1 MHLPRAHGENG
12 QQQRQGDAKHH
23 ACHHHQQ
30 DRLQQPNAYI
40 NRTRRAG
47 FIRVR
52 NLYQNRVQAV
62 ALFGHG
68 HHGDDVQ
75 RKQSAG
81 AEGLGQRIALLDALR
96 GLLDLIRQDAV
107 PGRVLGNLEGLQDG
121 HAIVQHGAQ
130 DAAESAHR
138 HHGIDLA
145 QQRGPKLKPGEQRSA
160 SLRSAE
166 GQQHQR
172 GSNQYREHRRIIE
185 TQEVRRT
192 ERYGLSFSLVFIDL
206 DHFKEI
212 NDTRGHLA
220 GSESLREVAY
230 LLRKCVREVDVLF
243 RYGGDEFTAL
253 LVETDTRGAGV
264 VAERIRRSVEQHI
277 FLADTA
283 NPARLTATLGYATF
297 PEHAGDKKSIIDAAD
312 RAMYAGKVD
321 RNIVRGAWELK

>member
-1 MHLPRAHGENG
+1 M
-12 QQQRQGDAKHH
+12 QV
-23 ACHHHQQ
+23 
-30 DRLQQPNAYI
+30 
-40 NRTRRAG
+40 
-47 FIRVR
+47 F
-52 NLYQNRVQAV
+52 
-62 ALFGHG
+62 
-68 HHGDDVQ
+68 
-75 RKQSAG
+75 
-81 AEGLGQRIALLDALR
+81 
-96 GLLDLIRQDAV
+96 
-107 PGRVLGNLEGLQDG
+107 LE
-121 HAIVQHGAQ
+121 
-130 DAAESAHR
+130 
-138 HHGIDLA
+138 
-145 QQRGPKLKPGEQRSA
+145 
-160 SLRSAE
+160 
-166 GQQHQR
+166 
-172 GSNQYREHRRIIE
+172 
-185 TQEVRRT
+185 QEVRRT